1 MLMNLKRARKMQ
13 IIKATS
19 ESIPK
24 DSKHPKNQNFCE
36 FLYTAQNAVTKY
48 KKNNSKIYTRIKYII
63 NFLFNLSNL
72 ILIKCK

>member
-48 KKNNSKIYTRIKYII
+48 KKITLKYIQE
-63 NFLFNLSNL
+63 
-72 ILIKCK
+72 

>member
-63 NFLFNLSNL
+63 NFILNFFNLYSI
-72 ILIKCK
+72 ILK